1 MRALTSISET
11 VSERPGLQLLRSFIF
26 FSLTLFALLGMVD
39 EGQAKGP
46 RSVADIAE
54 GLQEAVVNISTT
66 QTLKGVDHVPLPN
79 IPQGSP
85 FEEFFRDFFERQGRN
100 DRPHKVSSLG
110 SGFVID
116 PKGLI
121 VTNYHVIKDA
131 DEIIIKFT
139 DGHKLKVVKVLGH
152 DQKSDLALL
161 QVKPQKPL
169 KAIKFGNSDKMRIGD
184 WVMAIGNPFGLGGSL
199 TVGVVSAT
207 KRDINAGLYDNF
219 IQTDA
224 AINRGN
230 SGGPLF
236 NMDGE
241 VIGVNSAII
250 SPSGGSIGIGFAIP
264 ANTAK
269 RVVRQLEKFGE
280 VKRGWLGVRIQTVSE
295 TIAQSLGLAEP
306 IGALIASV
314 TANGPADEAGI
325 KAGDVVLRFN
335 GVLVKTM
342 RQLPKI
348 VSQTPL
354 NKDVDVIVMRNGKR
368 KTLRARVGLLDE
380 AKLAAQNRANKPE
393 IRVRRQDMLGLTLA
407 QMTPAL
413 RSRYHIDEAVSGVV
427 ITQVRENSIAQKK
440 GIEPGNVVVEV
451 NQEEVTESG
460 EIVAIVQ
467 KLIKKGRKHVLLL
480 LADAAGELRFVAV
493 PTVN

>member
-1 MRALTSISET
+1 MRALTCICRT
-11 VSERPGLQLLRSFIF
+11 TGLQFLRMSVV
-26 FSLTLFALLGMVD
+26 FSLTLIALIYTAKGAD
-39 EGQAKGP
+39 AKGP

-54 GLQEAVVNISTT
+54 VLQDAVVNISTT
-66 QTLKGVDHVPLPN
+66 QKLKGVDQLPLPT
-79 IPQGSP
+79 IPEGSP
-85 FEEFFRDFFERQGRN
+85 FEEFFRDFFDRQGR
-100 DRPHKVSSLG
+100 DGSPHKVSSLG

-116 PKGLI
+116 PSGLI

-131 DEIIIKFT
+131 DEIIVKFT

-161 QVKPQKPL
+161 QVNPKKPL
-169 KAIKFGNSDKMRIGD
+169 KSVKFGNSDKMRIGD

-199 TVGVVSAT
+199 TVGVISAT

-264 ANTAK
+264 ANTAQ
-269 RVVRQLEKFGE
+269 RVVRQLEQFGE
-280 VKRGWLGVRIQTVSE
+280 VKRGWLGIRIQTVNE
-295 TIAQSLGLAEP
+295 EIAQSLGLKEP
-306 IGALIASV
+306 AGALIANV
-314 TANGPADEAGI
+314 TPGGPAEKAGI
-325 KAGDVVLRFN
+325 RAGDVVLNFN
-335 GVLVKTM
+335 GVAVKTM
-342 RQLPKI
+342 RQLPKV
-348 VSQTPL
+348 VSRTPI
-354 NKDVDVIVMRNGKR
+354 NKDVSVIIMRQGKQ
-368 KTLRARVGLLDE
+368 KELTVRVGLLNV
-380 AKLAAQNRANKPE
+380 AKLVAENRARKPE
-393 IRVRRQDMLGLTLA
+393 IKVKSQDMLGLTLA
-407 QMTPAL
+407 RMTPAL
-413 RSRYHIDEAVSGVV
+413 RSKYYIDEAVSGVV
-427 ITQVRENSIAQKK
+427 ITGVRAGSIAEKK
-440 GIEPGNVVVEV
+440 RLETGNVVVEV
-451 NQEEVTESG
+451 NQEEVAEPAD
-460 EIVAIVQ
+460 IVAIVQ

-493 PTVN
+493 PTGK